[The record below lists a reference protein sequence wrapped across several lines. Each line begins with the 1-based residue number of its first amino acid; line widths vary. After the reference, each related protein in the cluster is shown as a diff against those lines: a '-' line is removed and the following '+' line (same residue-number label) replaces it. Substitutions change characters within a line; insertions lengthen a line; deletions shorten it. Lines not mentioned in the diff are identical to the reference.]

1 MRAAVSLD
9 RFENELLL
17 IAPRYCPHV
26 PAPRGNIFVTI
37 WAKLGLKSA
46 HIYLSLI
53 FLRFRSV
60 KFEPLG
66 LFLTFIGVGLFVILL
81 KLTAVEAL
89 FRGNALDES

>member
-66 LFLTFIGVGLFVILL
+66 CFLRLL
-81 KLTAVEAL
+81 ASGYSLYYL
-89 FRGNALDES
+89 NLRQ